1 MSSTIRAVKGDT
13 GMRITRMIAIL
24 LIGVLLILGACT
36 NTAPTAPTPT
46 TPTPVPE
53 PAPIQGYTEVLTH
66 GRNFNPDAITIG
78 VGTTVS
84 WISQDGEQHS
94 VTSDIPGLFDGTILP
109 FGSFSY
115 TFTKSGDFEYFCGIH
130 GQMGMR
136 GVVHV
141 K

>member
-1 MSSTIRAVKGDT
+1 
-13 GMRITRMIAIL
+13 MRIIRIIAVL
-24 LIGVLLILGACT
+24 LIGASLILAACT
-36 NTAPTAPTPT
+36 RPAPSAPVPT
-46 TPTPVPE
+46 TPTPAPE
-53 PAPIQGYTEVLTH
+53 PAPIQGYTEVMIP
-66 GRNFNPDAITIG
+66 GRNFNPEVITVG

-84 WISQDGEQHS
+84 WISKDGEQHT
-94 VTSDIPGLFDGTILP
+94 VTSDTPNLFNGTIEP

-115 TFTKSGDFEYFCGIH
+115 TFTERGDFEYFCGIH

>member
-1 MSSTIRAVKGDT
+1 M
-13 GMRITRMIAIL
+13 
-24 LIGVLLILGACT
+24 LIELLLILPACARP
-36 NTAPTAPTPT
+36 APVAPAPA
-46 TPTPVPE
+46 TPTPAPE
-53 PAPIQGYTEVLTH
+53 PAPIQGYTEVFIP

-78 VGTTVS
+78 VGTTVAWVS
-84 WISQDGEQHS
+84 KDGEQHT
-94 VTSDIPGLFDGTILP
+94 VTSDIPGLFNGTIEP

-115 TFTKSGDFEYFCGIH
+115 TFTGRGDFEYFCGIH